1 MAHYDP
7 TVAHL
12 TDQLEDTSIGDTST
26 GSRVDVQLTDALSKG
41 MANWKIVAVGK
52 LFADGELLPKPAERA
67 TKFAWTHLRSSDGRW
82 RFFLMGIEPNIHAI
96 KFENED
102 DQNSI
107 LYGTAW
113 NFYNNLVVL
122 REWTPS
128 SDYND
133 LDFSS
138 QKFWME
144 FKHLLPEFLIEEM
157 IRLFAETVGEVLH
170 IEVPKGGTKF
180 RALVEISLTTS
191 HLTGIHVASGAGV
204 PHWIGFFYE
213 GQPRNICSD
222 CLVISHDSSLC
233 STRRNNRLA
242 AEGELRNFGQAL
254 HFASEWRQP
263 RDEIQ
268 VLRDTIVG
276 LGVQVHLSGS
286 VIEQA

>member
-1 MAHYDP
+1 M
-7 TVAHL
+7 V
-12 TDQLEDTSIGDTST
+12 
-26 GSRVDVQLTDALSKG
+26 
-41 MANWKIVAVGK
+41 
-52 LFADGELLPKPAERA
+52 
-67 TKFAWTHLRSSDGRW
+67 
-82 RFFLMGIEPNIHAI
+82 
-96 KFENED
+96 
-102 DQNSI
+102 
-107 LYGTAW
+107 
-113 NFYNNLVVL
+113 
-122 REWTPS
+122 
-128 SDYND
+128 
-133 LDFSS
+133 
-138 QKFWME
+138 
-144 FKHLLPEFLIEEM
+144 
-157 IRLFAETVGEVLH
+157 RLC
-170 IEVPKGGTKF
+170 GTKF
-180 RALVEISLTTS
+180 RALVEISLMTS
-191 HLTGIHVASGAGV
+191 HLTGIDVASGAGV